1 MFVIIAHLRDFV
13 KGKGKDMRLSQK
25 IKEARLSKGWTQDD
39 LAKFSGVSLG
49 SIKRYETDNGN
60 ITYSNLEKITSALGI
75 EASNFTPTKG
85 QKSVSQ
91 SVSQYKEKMSPNSGN
106 LSPNLSPSASNLKKS
121 DKSYEN
127 EEENEIVAIPYF
139 EDTYASAGDGV
150 VDYDESPITLDFNEG
165 FLRGFLGI
173 KGDLGCTHI
182 INARGDSMQP
192 TIDNGELLFVSAING
207 GSGIISGYVY
217 VVNYSGDIYVKRLER
232 DPTTGAITLV
242 SDNQNYRPIIIE
254 GENLENCNII
264 GRVVAH
270 IRKGTI

>member
-1 MFVIIAHLRDFV
+1 MDLA
-13 KGKGKDMRLSQK
+13 QK
-25 IKEARLSKGWTQDD
+25 IKLLRSEKGWTQEE
-39 LAKFSGVSLG
+39 LAKKSGVSIQ
-49 SIKRYETDNGN
+49 SIKRYETGIGEN
-60 ITYSNLEKITSALGI
+60 ITTSNLEKIAKVFDVKKSYFLNDDEGSLVVRK
-75 EASNFTPTKG
+75 SN
-85 QKSVSQ
+85 
-91 SVSQYKEKMSPNSGN
+91 GN
-106 LSPNLSPSASNLKKS
+106 LVRKSFVSHENLSPSASNLKKS

-127 EEENEIVAIPYF
+127 EEENEIIAIPYF

-150 VDYDESPITLDFNEG
+150 IDYDESPITLDFNEG

-173 KGDLGCTHI
+173 KGDLSCIHI

-192 TIDNGELLFVSAING
+192 TIDNGELLFVSAISG
-207 GSGIISGYVY
+207 GNGIISGYVY

>member
-1 MFVIIAHLRDFV
+1 MNLSERLKELRAN
-13 KGKGKDMRLSQK
+13 KQ
-25 IKEARLSKGWTQDD
+25 WTQGD
-39 LAKFSGVSLG
+39 LAKYSGVSLD
-49 SIKRYETDNGN
+49 SIKGYESGKTKN
-60 ITYSNLEKITSALGI
+60 ITVENLQKIAIAFGLNVNNFYSKHLSL
-75 EASNFTPTKG
+75 
-85 QKSVSQ
+85 SQ
-91 SVSQYKEKMSPNSGN
+91 NSKMSPSQSDFVPKLSLSGN
-106 LSPNLSPSASNLKKS
+106 NLKES
-121 DKSYEN
+121 DKSRDN
-127 EEENEIVAIPYF
+127 EEENEIISIPYF

-150 VDYDESPITLDFNEG
+150 INYDEAPTTLDFNEI

-173 KGDLGCTHI
+173 KGDLDCIHI

-207 GSGIISGYVY
+207 SSGIISGYVY